1 MSGRNRGQ
9 PLPPPHAAGISPPLH
24 DPLYGPRAHHHHHHH
39 HHLVG
44 PVPPHP
50 HHLLED
56 FRDSQLGLG
65 PTRGGS
71 IPLHPAA
78 AIIEERL
85 AAQHQ
90 DIQGLLGDNQRL
102 AATHVALKQELEAA
116 RHELQR
122 VAHFRES
129 LRADTEARMREL
141 YDKAAQL
148 EAELRG
154 AEAARTELL
163 QVRSDVKEL
172 TAVRQDLSGQVQAM
186 TQDLARMTADAKRVP
201 ALRADVEAMKQELQC
216 ARAAIEYEKKGFAE
230 NYEHGQVME
239 KKLVAMAR
247 EMEKLRAEI
256 ANAEKRARAAAAAGN
271 PGQGYNANYGT
282 ADVGYAGNPY
292 PGIYGMNPVQPGVEN
307 FPQYGPG
314 PAAWG
319 AYDMQRVQGHR

>member
-9 PLPPPHAAGISPPLH
+9 PLPPPRAGLSPPIH
-24 DPLYGPRAHHHHHHH
+24 DPVFGARA
-39 HHLVG
+39 HLVG
-44 PVPPHP
+44 HVPPHP
-50 HHLLED
+50 HPHPHPVLLED
-56 FRDSQLGLG
+56 FRDPQQLGLG
-65 PTRGGS
+65 PRGP
-71 IPLHPAA
+71 IPLHPA

-90 DIQGLLGDNQRL
+90 EIQGLLGDNQRL

-116 RHELQR
+116 QHELQR
-122 VAHFRES
+122 VAHFRDS

-141 YDKAAQL
+141 YDKSAQL

-154 AEAARTELL
+154 AEAARAELL
-163 QVRSDVKEL
+163 QVHADVKEL

-186 TQDLARMTADAKRVP
+186 TQDLARMTADAKRLP

-271 PGQGYNANYGT
+271 SGPGYNANYGN
-282 ADVGYAGNPY
+282 ADAGYAGNPY
-292 PGIYGMNPVQPGVEN
+292 PGIYGINPVQPGVEN

-314 PAAWG
+314 PGAWG
-319 AYDMQRVQGHR
+319 AYDMQRAQGHR

>member
-9 PLPPPHAAGISPPLH
+9 PLPPPHAMGLSPPMH
-24 DPLYGPRAHHHHHHH
+24 EHPVFGARAH

-44 PVPPHP
+44 SIVPPHP
-50 HHLLED
+50 HPALLED
-56 FRDSQLGLG
+56 LRDSQLGLG
-65 PTRGGS
+65 PRGP
-71 IPLHPAA
+71 IQLHPA

-90 DIQGLLGDNQRL
+90 DIQALLGDNQRL

-116 RHELQR
+116 QHELQR
-122 VAHFRES
+122 VAHFRDS

-141 YDKAAQL
+141 YDKSAQL

-154 AEAARTELL
+154 TEAARAELL
-163 QVRSDVKEL
+163 QVHADIKEH

-186 TQDLARMTADAKRVP
+186 TQDLAHMTADAKRLP

-271 PGQGYNANYGT
+271 PGSGYNANYGN
-282 ADVGYAGNPY
+282 ADAGYAGNPY
-292 PGIYGMNPVQPGVEN
+292 PGMYGMNPVQSGGEN
-307 FPQYGPG
+307 FSQYGPG

-319 AYDMQRVQGHR
+319 AYDMQRAQGHR